1 MLPNGGEGPP
11 ATLRNQRV
19 MKPKFRMFKRG
30 AVFWAEDVSTGQQRS
45 LRTKVRSEAVR
56 LLHGRNEAHAV
67 PFANLQM
74 ARAYMMAADPNAAT
88 RTWKDVFETI
98 IKLKHGETQRRW
110 RIAAQDKALPE
121 MLQRPLIETRAEH
134 LLRAMEIG
142 KVSTNVYLRRIHN
155 FAVDMSWLPAPI
167 IPKRQW
173 PPVRHK
179 ERRAITFEEHK
190 KVLAAETNPER
201 KAFYELAWHIGA
213 SQSDIAFLDAKDID
227 WPNRVISYQRK
238 KTGEYALIRFDDDVE
253 AILRRLP
260 AEGPLFPYLRTV
272 RPGDRATEFMQ
283 RTRAL
288 QIQGVSLHSYRY
300 AWAERARRCGYP
312 ERFAQ
317 EALGHNS
324 KAVHR
329 AYARKAQVIVP
340 PLSAFERQQAVD
352 LSREIRFPS
361 PAMPAT
367 EGNHPVPSTALPS

>member
-1 MLPNGGEGPP
+1 MAPRFVTKP
-11 ATLRNQRV
+11 V
-19 MKPKFRMFKRG
+19 MKPKFRLFRRG
-30 AVFWAEDVSTGQQRS
+30 KTFWCEDTESGRQQS
-45 LRTKVRSEAVR
+45 LGTKNKADATR

-74 ARAYMMAADPNAAT
+74 ARAYMMAADPKAPT
-88 RTWKDVFETI
+88 RTWGDVFEEI

-121 MLQRPLIETRAEH
+121 MLKRPLIETRAEH

-142 KVSTNVYLRRIHN
+142 KVSTNVYLLRIHN
-155 FAVDMSWLPAPI
+155 FALDMSWLPAPI
-167 IPKRQW
+167 SPKRQW
-173 PPVRHK
+173 PTVRHRD
-179 ERRAITFEEHK
+179 RRAITFEEHQK
-190 KVLAAETNPER
+190 IVAREFNPER

-213 SQSDIAFLDAKDID
+213 SQSDIAFLGSEDID
-227 WPNRVISYQRK
+227 WGQRVISYQRK
-238 KTGEYALIRFDDDVE
+238 KTGEYALIRFDAEVE
-253 AILRRLP
+253 RILRALP
-260 AEGPLFPYLRTV
+260 KEGPLFPYLRTV

-288 QIQGVSLHSYRY
+288 DIKGVSLHSYRY

-329 AYARKAQVIVP
+329 AYARKAQVVVP
-340 PLSAFERQQAVD
+340 PLSAYESQQATD

-361 PAMPAT
+361 PVLAQPEICPAT
-367 EGNHPVPSTALPS
+367 EAKVLAPAGGH

>member
-1 MLPNGGEGPP
+1 
-11 ATLRNQRV
+11 
-19 MKPKFRMFKRG
+19 MKPKFRLFRRG
-30 AVFWAEDVSTGQQRS
+30 KTFWCEDTESRRQQS
-45 LRTKVRSEAVR
+45 LGTKNKADATR

-74 ARAYMMAADPNAAT
+74 ARAYMMAADPKAPT
-88 RTWKDVFETI
+88 RTWGDVFEEI

-110 RIAAQDKALPE
+110 RIAAKDKALPE
-121 MLQRPLIETRAEH
+121 MLKRPLIETRAEH
-134 LLRAMEIG
+134 LLRAMEMG
-142 KVSTNVYLRRIHN
+142 KVSTNVYLRRVHN
-155 FAVDMSWLPAPI
+155 FALDMSWLPAPI

-173 PPVRHK
+173 PTVRHRD
-179 ERRAITFEEHK
+179 RRAITFEEHQK
-190 KVLAAETNPER
+190 IVAREFNPER

-213 SQSDIAFLDAKDID
+213 SQSDIAFLGSEDID
-227 WPNRVISYQRK
+227 WGQRVISYQRK
-238 KTGEYALIRFDDDVE
+238 KTGEYALIRFDAEVE
-253 AILRRLP
+253 RILRALP
-260 AEGPLFPYLRTV
+260 KEGPLFPYLRTV

-288 QIQGVSLHSYRY
+288 DIKGVSLHSYRY

-329 AYARKAQVIVP
+329 AYARKAQVVVP
-340 PLSAFERQQAVD
+340 PLSAYESQQAID

-361 PAMPAT
+361 PVLAQPEICPAP
-367 EGNHPVPSTALPS
+367 EAKILAPA